1 MAKKKPTV
9 RELREQQKLQ
19 KAEGYRAQDLAKK
32 EEEER
37 KKAEQAAQ
45 EEQKR
50 LETQRRRDA
59 ESLQGLVDKVEAKRL
74 IKKSPKVGRV
84 KTFKSAASAVGVKST
99 FVIQKRIIR
108 MTSAGPVHEK
118 EIKETEVTTLAEV
131 PVYGAHVNEGEK
143 QERRIHVQNAK
154 NPGLK
159 ANIDNPLYSSVDV
172 GEDQIGLRSML
183 EKEFFG
189 QTFPDDNVHIQIIYN
204 ILDTYK
210 ILTVYSNNIVYSLNN
225 LRRHNEEGG
234 ELDDMIADMS
244 LAETYEKI
252 SAAREGDIR
261 NHRIKT
267 HLEEFAALPQLSYYG
282 SAFTPCCSVPR
293 RSASDAE
300 KERYQTER
308 KKHIYYV
315 LALLGQLRQWCTH
328 SREAASLFVVDRD
341 QSGAYRAIRNML
353 DSYYSRCIDKLNS
366 DFMELNGKTNLPI
379 LFSAYAATNDEQK
392 KQMVRRFYDFNVR
405 KAYKNMGFSI
415 KRLRECMLSLP
426 EVEQYTGQEYDSV
439 RSKLYMMM
447 DFVLHELYTE
457 HTERTQ
463 ALVEE
468 LRAVVGEDPDVQ
480 KTTIY
485 CREAKMA
492 WADTK
497 DMIRKLAEEIG
508 KLRKNEDQDQNA
520 HKSSRGSDRIPEDAE
535 EEKKAAQKEIAET
548 KAFAEKALE
557 GYKIEANASY
567 FSKTLYLVTRFL
579 DGKEINDLL
588 TNLANKLESI
598 GELLVCLREMGLKVD
613 FAEKYS
619 LFSRSAELA
628 EEIRLINS
636 FARMTKPDEKARLVM
651 FREAAEILGFDDQT
665 DEALLTEML
674 NKNIDENTPRELIKF
689 NSKKG
694 RYEKKMNFRNFIVS
708 NVIKSDRFRYL
719 IRYGSP
725 KYLREIA
732 NNQAVIRFVLADMPD
747 TQIDRYYE
755 SCKLN
760 ATTTREAKMDAL
772 ASIIT
777 GIHFHDFERVDQEAK
792 VARNTEAAQDKAKKQ
807 AVISLYLNV
816 LYQLVKNLM
825 YVNARY
831 VMALRALE
839 NDTYLVLKESI
850 ADSRAC
856 GDEARRI
863 TCRLTERM
871 IQRRR
876 EEADRRWPLTEHL
889 RYSRMCKR
897 RHMLHPCEYLEQ
909 DMASTEDGIRALFR
923 NQVVHVAAVR
933 NAHLYIDD
941 IQRFDSYYGIY
952 HYLIQRSIRA
962 RYESIPTDSR
972 DHFDLDAESR
982 TRDYFDLVE
991 RHRTDCRDFTKALCA
1006 PFGYNL
1012 PRFKN
1017 LTIGDLFDRN
1027 RPPLEEESE
1036 G

>member
-1 MAKKKPTV
+1 MVKKKPTA

-19 KAEGYRAQDLAKK
+19 KAEGYRAQALAKK

-118 EIKETEVTTLAEV
+118 EIKETEVATLAEV

-143 QERRIHVQNAK
+143 QGRRIHVQNAK

-244 LAETYEKI
+244 LTETYENI
-252 SAAREGDIR
+252 SAARERDIR
-261 NHRIKT
+261 KHRIKT
-267 HLEEFAALPQLSYYG
+267 QLEEFVALPQLSYYG

-341 QSGAYRAIRNML
+341 QSGAYRAIRDIL
-353 DSYYSRCIDKLNS
+353 DSYYSRRIDKLNS
-366 DFMELNGKTNLPI
+366 DFMKLNGKTNLPI
-379 LFSAYAATNDEQK
+379 LFTAYAATNDEQK

-439 RSKLYMMM
+439 RSKLYQMM
-447 DFVLHELYTE
+447 DFILQDLYTE
-457 HTERTQ
+457 QEDRAK

-485 CREAKMA
+485 CREAIKA
-492 WADTK
+492 WRDVRDRVRGAVEGIEK
-497 DMIRKLAEEIG
+497 IRAGSGQMELSAEEKG
-508 KLRKNEDQDQNA
+508 FL
-520 HKSSRGSDRIPEDAE
+520 DRS
-535 EEKKAAQKEIAET
+535 
-548 KAFAEKALE
+548 LE
-557 GYKIEANASY
+557 GYKIDTNVSY
-567 FSKTLYLVTRFL
+567 FAKALYLVTQFL

-588 TNLANKLESI
+588 TNLANKMESI
-598 GELLVCLREMGLKVD
+598 GELLACMPNMGLDVS
-613 FAEKYS
+613 FTEKYRMF
-619 LFSRSAELA
+619 LDSAQLA
-628 EEIRLINS
+628 EQIRLVNS
-636 FARMTKPDEKARLVM
+636 FTRMTKPDEDARLVM

-674 NKNIDENTPRELIKF
+674 NKNIDENTPRELMRF
-689 NSKKG
+689 NKKKG
-694 RYEKKMNFRNFIVS
+694 RYEKKMNFRNFIAS
-708 NVIKSDRFRYL
+708 NVIDSTRFRYL

-732 NNQAVIRFVLADMPD
+732 NNQAVIRFVLSDMPD

-777 GIHFHDFERVDQEAK
+777 GIHFHDFERVDQGAN

-850 ADSRAC
+850 ADPRAC
-856 GDEARRI
+856 GNEARRI

-876 EEADRRWPLTEHL
+876 EEADRRWDLSQHL
-889 RYSRMCKR
+889 RYSQMCKR
-897 RHMLHPCEYLEQ
+897 WHMLHPCEYLEQ

-923 NQVVHVAAVR
+923 DQVVHVAAVR

-952 HYLIQRSIRA
+952 HYLIQRSVRA
-962 RYESIPTDSR
+962 RYENISADPR
-972 DHFDLDAESR
+972 YRFELNAGSR